1 MAKDVGLIG
10 LSLPRDFFAT
20 KRSKSLC
27 ACLII
32 TENLTTGK
40 VRLRIRI

>member
-20 KRSKSLC
+20 KVK
-27 ACLII
+27 
-32 TENLTTGK
+32 EP
-40 VRLRIRI
+40 LRVSNYN